1 MYSFISVEGERDEPD
16 ETLTKKTTL
25 HKIDEAP
32 IIVGFSSSSPIFLK
46 LNIFLLLL
54 VFSFC
59 LVFFCFVYIY
69 IYIYIYICINIY
81 IYIYIYISV

>member
-1 MYSFISVEGERDEPD
+1 MYSFISVEGERDKPD
-16 ETLTKKTTL
+16 ETLTKTTTL
-25 HKIDEAP
+25 HKIDEVP
-32 IIVGFSSSSPIFLK
+32 IIVGFSSSSPIFFK

-59 LVFFCFVYIY
+59 LVFFFVLY
-69 IYIYIYICINIY
+69 IY

>member
-32 IIVGFSSSSPIFLK
+32 IIVGFSSSSPIFFKIEHFSSSSRVFVL
-46 LNIFLLLL
+46 
-54 VFSFC
+54 FSFF
-59 LVFFCFVYIY
+59 LFYIY

-81 IYIYIYISV
+81 IYIYIWIH